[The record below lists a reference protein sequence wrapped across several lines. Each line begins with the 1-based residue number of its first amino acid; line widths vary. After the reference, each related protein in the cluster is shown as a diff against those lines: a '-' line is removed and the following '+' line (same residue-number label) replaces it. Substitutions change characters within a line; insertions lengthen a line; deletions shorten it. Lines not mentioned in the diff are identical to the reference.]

1 MADKIIKINSL
12 QGGPFTS
19 SNNRWD
25 YRIPSGAT
33 YDLSKSYIQLNTNVT
48 YDGVGAYP
56 VHNPKIQY
64 LQNDLATESNLTPDN
79 IALVKNCHLTS
90 RKYGQL
96 ENIRRVD
103 QLKMALHAY
112 TKSREERQGDL
123 FKGLNQDPGRM
134 NVKLSPL
141 VEYVGE
147 GNGSSKA
154 VEFPIRVPL
163 SDMFNLGAVRTF
175 DTNAL
180 GECRIHVEANLERF
194 KAVQDTTLEAEYA
207 LFGDVDLE
215 GDVTQV
221 ETLQRF
227 DRLEDSPYYTG
238 MSLDFSAT
246 GNGGASDLTDVTA
259 IVQSIA
265 YVRTDNTNAGRIVLT
280 LDRSIGT
287 LTSGQSYININCE
300 ITPMTGVMNLQF
312 NYAELV
318 LQETD
323 PAQTDGLSYT
333 TFSTEEDDGLE
344 QTNFSKMYTLESNAV
359 NLLTVFPDDNTGL
372 LSVNDNVSDY
382 RLRLDNEDLEN
393 RNVDF
398 HQPLYYDKIVSTLL
412 NMNKPTHR
420 LVEKNHYNDFS
431 DQREGTA
438 GQDLTT
444 IMTHCPLTPNP
455 KLLQVNINGTG
466 TGVKKITLFKEVV
479 RQISF

>member
-12 QGGPFTS
+12 QGGPFTA

-25 YRIPSGAT
+25 YVIPSGAT
-33 YDLSKSYIQLNTNVT
+33 YDLSKSYIQLNTTVN
-48 YDGVGAYP
+48 YDGYGSTP
-56 VHNPKIQY
+56 VWNPKIDY
-64 LQNDLATESNLTPDN
+64 LQNDLATASNLTPDN
-79 IALVKNCHLTS
+79 VALVKNCHLNS

-141 VEYVGE
+141 VEYHGE
-147 GNGSSKA
+147 GSNNSKA

-194 KAVQDTTLEAEYA
+194 KASQDTTLEAEYSTM
-207 LFGDVDLE
+207 GDVVAE
-215 GDVTQV
+215 GDVT
-221 ETLQRF
+221 ELITTLRF
-227 DRLEDSPYYTG
+227 DRLEDSPYYVG
-238 MSLDFSAT
+238 MSLRFNAT
-246 GNGGASDLTDVTA
+246 GVGGAA
-259 IVQSIA
+259 NIVNEDAVVSSIA
-265 YVRTDNTNAGRIVLT
+265 WERANNSNAGRITLT
-280 LDRSIGT
+280 LASSIGT
-287 LTSGQSYININCE
+287 LTAGQSYVDITAS
-300 ITPMTGVMNLQF
+300 ITPMGGDMNLQF

-323 PAQTDGLSYT
+323 PAQTDGLSWT
-333 TFSTEEDDGLE
+333 TWSTEEDDGLE
-344 QTNFSKMYTLESNAV
+344 QTSFSKMYTLESSAV
-359 NLLTVFPDDNTGL
+359 NLLTVFPDDDTGL
-372 LSVNDNVSDY
+372 LSKNDNLSDY

-398 HQPLYYDKIVSTLL
+398 HKPLYYDKVVSTLL
-412 NMNKPTHR
+412 NMNKPVHR
-420 LVEKNHYNDFS
+420 LVEQNHYNDFA
-431 DQREGTA
+431 DQTEENTGA
-438 GQDLTT
+438 KITT

-455 KLLQVNINGTG
+455 KLLQMNINGSA
-466 TGVKKITLFKEVV
+466 TGVKKITLFKENV